1 MCYTLFQVKTLEM
14 AQFEE
19 DFEGKKNVCLE
30 MKLLHA
36 IHLAVTGTKMGIIQV
51 STVFKLTFLD
61 EVII

>member
-1 MCYTLFQVKTLEM
+1 M